1 MILLYKLQIYV
12 LFYFKFILN
21 FKSILNFLNL
31 YVLIRRNLAWILIH
45 AISIYKI

>member
-1 MILLYKLQIYV
+1 MILQYKLQIYV
-12 LFYFKFILN
+12 LFYFKFT
-21 FKSILNFLNL
+21 ILNFLNL

>member
-12 LFYFKFILN
+12 LFYFKFT
-21 FKSILNFLNL
+21 ILNFLNL